1 MFDFVSSSFQAILSI
16 INNYIDAHKMK
27 PLENGGIVNWT
38 RNQNECIKR
47 HETNL
52 NFDGFPMEYAQKL
65 SLFNIFFLSLK
76 ENHVH

>member
-1 MFDFVSSSFQAILSI
+1 
-16 INNYIDAHKMK
+16 MK

-65 SLFNIFFLSLK
+65 SLFNIFFLSQRESCALNSLK
-76 ENHVH
+76 RKKIRSTNGRIGMNQT